1 MSTLRVEYVKV
12 GDRLVPVA
20 VPNDIIPAETFYVS
34 YNDVDLDLFGGAT
47 TALVLGQMSKFYIL
61 MGDHRQ
67 QYAPLIEQG
76 FEACLDYYKANLE
89 LAHKHSDVV

>member
-47 TALVLGQMSKFYIL
+47 TALVLYTKRGNLVAY
-61 MGDHRQ
+61 
-67 QYAPLIEQG
+67 
-76 FEACLDYYKANLE
+76 DYGY
-89 LAHKHSDVV
+89 